1 MLSAIYHSLASN
13 DRIIMSRADEHRLM
27 GLISLRWNIYHRY
40 ETVDKQGKKKGED
53 TLNIS
58 YPLPP
63 VVLLIYSRRNMVKR
77 ITGERLSIRRKRE
90 IRIEE

>member
-1 MLSAIYHSLASN
+1 
-13 DRIIMSRADEHRLM
+13 M

-40 ETVDKQGKKKGED
+40 EAVDKQGKRKGED

-58 YPLPP
+58 CPLPL

-77 ITGERLSIRRKRE
+77 VTGERLAIRRKRE
-90 IRIEE
+90 IYIEE